1 MQAGNCNCCWGLIDV
16 YQSDVLGENRMIRG
30 ARNYKKA
37 WLNMNYFS
45 GSFAPIYIYI
55 IVQRFVLKD

>member
-30 ARNYKKA
+30 ARNYKKR
-37 WLNMNYFS
+37 L
-45 GSFAPIYIYI
+45 G
-55 IVQRFVLKD
+55 